1 MILFHYYFLIHL
13 STFLFLCYLGLFTSI
28 QLNANSK
35 LIQIVRLPFVL
46 QEIHLLKSIYYF
58 HIS

>member
-1 MILFHYYFLIHL
+1 MILFHYYSFD
-13 STFLFLCYLGLFTSI
+13 TFKYFPFFCYLGLFTSI